1 MSGVSVAVISA
12 AITVL
17 VLGVAG
23 VFWLMQNPL
32 AGMFG
37 SNESTVEST
46 QSTEWTGATIPNYVG
61 KNYNDVIKSIPSDSN
76 ITIYRNYTDEYS
88 DKYDEGIVMEQDP
101 PAGSK
106 VTQEDDILIS
116 ITVSKGK
123 QMRELPDIEGE
134 KLDEAAADIA
144 DQGLLATAEYE
155 YSNTVAEGRVIG
167 YKQHEAGD
175 TLEYGTNVTII
186 VSRGTEE
193 SAATQSVTD

>member
-1 MSGVSVAVISA
+1 M
-12 AITVL
+12 
-17 VLGVAG
+17 
-23 VFWLMQNPL
+23 
-32 AGMFG
+32 
-37 SNESTVEST
+37 
-46 QSTEWTGATIPNYVG
+46 
-61 KNYNDVIKSIPSDSN
+61 K
-76 ITIYRNYTDEYS
+76 
-88 DKYDEGIVMEQDP
+88 
-101 PAGSK
+101 
-106 VTQEDDILIS
+106 
-116 ITVSKGK
+116 
-123 QMRELPDIEGE
+123 LPDIEGE